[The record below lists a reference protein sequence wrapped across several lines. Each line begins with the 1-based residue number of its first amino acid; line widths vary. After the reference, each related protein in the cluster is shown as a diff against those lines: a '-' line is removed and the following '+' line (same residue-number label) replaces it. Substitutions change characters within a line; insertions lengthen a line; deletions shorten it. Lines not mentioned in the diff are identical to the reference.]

1 MVYVN
6 IHICRCTH
14 QTSSTDLKVV
24 VHEGQEERGV
34 GCGSQGRLLQIQ
46 QVGTIEHVPQCSHIA
61 ILQRWGVWGVA
72 ERIVVHVGSSD
83 FGGWGEQREGGG
95 RREEG

>member
-34 GCGSQGRLLQIQ
+34 GCGSQGWLLQIQ
-46 QVGTIEHVPQCSHIA
+46 QVRTIEHVPQCSHIA

-72 ERIVVHVGSSD
+72 ERIVVGSGD
-83 FGGWGEQREGGG
+83 FEDGGSKGVRKRR